1 MKRLFFAFLAVGL
14 AGCANMDFARQEP
27 AEVAPETGHVLSR
40 TESIPQKS
48 SVSQAKNKT
57 DANEITK
64 SASLMECVS
73 AACKSQCASG
83 TERNSR
89 PKWCM
94 YFKQPADTH
103 AVSVTSDELKKSAE

>member
-1 MKRLFFAFLAVGL
+1 
-14 AGCANMDFARQEP
+14 
-27 AEVAPETGHVLSR
+27 
-40 TESIPQKS
+40 
-48 SVSQAKNKT
+48 
-57 DANEITK
+57 
-64 SASLMECVS
+64 MECVS